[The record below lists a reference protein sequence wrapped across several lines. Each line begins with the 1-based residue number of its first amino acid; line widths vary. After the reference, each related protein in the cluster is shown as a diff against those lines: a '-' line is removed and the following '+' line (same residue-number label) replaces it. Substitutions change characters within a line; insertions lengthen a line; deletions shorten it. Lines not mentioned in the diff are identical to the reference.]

1 MNTEKRL
8 DRDNFSWYNGKNK
21 DRIGVNMA
29 TIKDIAR
36 EAGVS
41 QGTVS
46 NVLNGK
52 GNVSSD
58 KILLVERAA
67 AKLGYTIN
75 QRAKTLRKGSSN
87 ILAVLLPN
95 LNDQCYVDFF
105 LSFKHYA
112 EAHDYTVSLSI
123 SDDIQEKELRQLE
136 VIQAEMVTGLAIFS
150 SLTGDIKGAIKDAG
164 LDESRVVFVE
174 RKPLPECKYIGFDY
188 FLAGKKLAEKANDS
202 NLSSIAVITE
212 SLNYSDQAE
221 FYEGFLAEFK
231 ADDGKSVHHLQT
243 DMVHCYNHYLQMER
257 KIGTPEAVFFSKYEL
272 AERFK
277 SMANS
282 LWGDDDPKVYTLS
295 PLFTMPKTC
304 DECYELNYRL
314 MGKTAAEMLINP
326 DSGKYPECTVLYNDG
341 FSHWTKDCTMKSEK
355 KLTVLTLDSPT
366 AHIMEDLA
374 RLYSRATG
382 VEVKIAIS
390 PYDSIYEL
398 LNNMGGLDT
407 YDIIRL
413 DHTWLTGFASKIFA
427 PLEELDPQISEVFK
441 TFIPGLIPNFSTV
454 KGKIYTLPETPSA
467 QLLFYRK
474 DLFESTVIQRLYK
487 ERYREGL
494 KPPTNYR
501 EFNQIAS
508 FFTRQLNPNSPIEYG
523 TTMTLGNSGVS
534 ATEFLT
540 RFFSHT
546 QELFD
551 SSGNL
556 LLNTDLALQAMKE
569 LVEAKQYSP
578 KKYNNWWRD
587 TAREFAE
594 GNTAMTVL
602 FSNYAS
608 EMLNSNSK
616 IIGKIGYAPAPGNN
630 ALVGGGC
637 IGVCKNS
644 RSKQEAVDFVK
655 WVCSDKV
662 STAMTLLG
670 SVSPCKRTYENYEVI
685 DTYPWLTL
693 SKDAINT
700 SVTVRTP
707 GEDDTKFDERRFLSI
722 LGMAVNNAYNAAM
735 TEAEALAFAQGIYLR
750 TMK

>member
-1 MNTEKRL
+1 
-8 DRDNFSWYNGKNK
+8 
-21 DRIGVNMA
+21 MA

-75 QRAKTLRKGSSN
+75 QRAKTLRKGSSTL
-87 ILAVLLPN
+87 LAVMLPN
-95 LNDQCYVDFF
+95 IYDQCYTDFF

-112 EAHDYTVSLSI
+112 EEHDYSVSLSL
-123 SDDIQEKELRQLE
+123 SDGVQQKELMQLE
-136 VIQAEMVTGLAIFS
+136 VIQAEMVAGLATFS
-150 SLTGDIKGAIKDAG
+150 CLTGEMQNAYKEMG
-164 LDESRVVFVE
+164 LDDNRVVFVE
-174 RKPLPECKYIGFDY
+174 RRPIPDGRYIGFDY
-188 FLAGKKLAEKANDS
+188 YQAGRELAGKVKKGQYS
-202 NLSSIAVITE
+202 NIAVITE
-212 SLNYSDQAE
+212 SIHFFDQQQ
-221 FYEGFLAEFK
+221 FYNGFMEACGPS
-231 ADDGKSVHHLQT
+231 ASTIVNHLQT
-243 DMVHCYNHYLQMER
+243 DMVHCYNHYLQLVR
-257 KIGTPEAVFFSKYEL
+257 KVGEPDVVVFSKYEL

-277 SMANS
+277 NMSHS
-282 LWGDDDPKVYTLS
+282 LWENAKPQIYTTS
-295 PLFTMPKTC
+295 PVFTMPVLG

-314 MGKTAAEMLINP
+314 MGKTAAEILIQRNEE
-326 DSGKYPECTVLYNDG
+326 KQRKAFTLKNDG
-341 FSHWTKDCTMKSEK
+341 FSSWTESCSQKSEK
-355 KLTVLTLDSPT
+355 RLTVLTLDSPT
-366 AHIMEDLA
+366 AHVMEDLA

-382 VEVKIAIS
+382 IEVRIAIS

-398 LNNMGGLDT
+398 LNNMGELDT
-407 YDIIRL
+407 YDVIRL
-413 DHTWLTGFASKIFA
+413 DHTWLTGFAHKIFA
-427 PLEELDPQISEVFK
+427 PLEELDPNISDVFD

-454 KGKIYTLPETPSA
+454 NGVIYTLPETPSA
-467 QLLFYRK
+467 QVLFYRK

-487 ERYREGL
+487 EQYKEEL
-494 KPPTNYR
+494 KPPTDYR
-501 EFNQIAS
+501 SFNQIAS
-508 FFTRQLNPNSPIEYG
+508 FFTKQLNPNSPIEYG
-523 TTMTLGNSGVS
+523 TTMTLGNSGVA
-534 ATEFLT
+534 ATEYLT
-540 RFFSHT
+540 RYFSHT
-546 QELFD
+546 QDLF
-551 SSGNL
+551 SSNGEL
-556 LLNTDLALQAMKE
+556 LLNTDTALLAMKE
-569 LVEAKQYSP
+569 LVEAKKYSP

-608 EMLNSNSK
+608 EMLNSASN

-630 ALVGGGC
+630 SLVGGGC

-644 RSKQEAVDFVK
+644 RNKAEAVDFIK

-685 DTYPWLTL
+685 DTYPWLTQ
-693 SKDAINT
+693 SQKAIEISRTN
-700 SVTVRTP
+700 RTP
-707 GEDDTKFDERRFLSI
+707 GAGDTTFDERRFLSV

-735 TEAEALAFAQGIYLR
+735 SEEEALAFAQGIYLR
-750 TMK
+750 TMR

>member
-1 MNTEKRL
+1 
-8 DRDNFSWYNGKNK
+8 
-21 DRIGVNMA
+21 MA
-29 TIKDIAR
+29 TIKDIAK

-87 ILAVLLPN
+87 LLAVILPN
-95 LNDQCYVDFF
+95 ILDQCYIDFF

-112 EAHDYTVSLSI
+112 EEHDFAVSLSI
-123 SDDIQEKELRQLE
+123 TDGVEQKELSQME
-136 VIQAEMVTGLAIFS
+136 IMQAEMVAGVATFS
-150 SLTGDIKGAIKDAG
+150 CLKGELRGKYKEIGIDN
-164 LDESRVVFVE
+164 DRIVFVE
-174 RKPLPECKYIGFDY
+174 HKASSDGRYIGFDY
-188 FLAGKKLAEKANDS
+188 AEAGRAIARKINQEKTGTVA
-202 NLSSIAVITE
+202 LITE
-212 SLNYSDQAE
+212 TLEYSDQQD
-221 FYEGFLAEFK
+221 FYDGFSSEHKQAST
-231 ADDGKSVHHLQT
+231 GVYHLQT
-243 DMVHCYNHYLQMER
+243 EMVHCYNHYLQMVR
-257 KIGTPEAVFFSKYEL
+257 KIGEPDIVVFSKFEL

-277 SMANS
+277 NMARS
-282 LWGDDDPKVYTLS
+282 LWKNKKPKIYSIS
-295 PLFTMPKTC
+295 PLFTMPVVDDT
-304 DECYELNYRL
+304 CYELNYRL
-314 MGKTAAEMLINP
+314 MGKVAAEALIQHNKMP
-326 DSGKYPECTVLYNDG
+326 AEDLILKNDG
-341 FSHWTKDCTMKSEK
+341 FSKWADSRFPKSEK

-382 VEVKIAIS
+382 IEVKIAIS

-398 LNNMGGLDT
+398 LNNMGELDT
-407 YDIIRL
+407 YDVIRL
-413 DHTWLTGFASKIFA
+413 DHTWLTGFAHKIFA
-427 PLEELDPQISEVFK
+427 PLDELEPNISEVFH

-454 KGKIYTLPETPSA
+454 NGRIYTLPESPSA
-467 QLLFYRK
+467 QVLFYRK

-487 ERYREGL
+487 EQYKEEL
-494 KPPTNYR
+494 KPPTDYR
-501 EFNQIAS
+501 SFNQIAR
-508 FFTRQLNPNSPIEYG
+508 FFTKQINPNSPTEYG
-523 TTMTLGNSGVS
+523 TTMTLGNSGVA
-534 ATEFLT
+534 ATEYLT
-540 RFFSHT
+540 RYFSHT
-546 QELFD
+546 HDLFNED
-551 SSGNL
+551 GDL
-556 LLNTDLALQAMKE
+556 LLDTEIALQAMKE

-578 KKYNNWWRD
+578 QRYNNWWRN

-608 EMLNSNSK
+608 EMLNSNSR
-616 IIGKIGYAPAPGNN
+616 IIGNIGFAPAPGNN
-630 ALVGGGC
+630 SLVGGGC

-644 RSKQEAVDFVK
+644 RHKQEAVDFIK

-670 SVSPCKRTYENYEVI
+670 SVSPCKKSYDNYEVI

-693 SKDAINT
+693 SKESIEKSKTN
-700 SVTVRTP
+700 RTP
-707 GEDDTKFDERRFLSI
+707 GREDITFDERRFLSV

-735 TEAEALAFAQGIYLR
+735 SEKEALDFAQGIYHR

>member
-1 MNTEKRL
+1 
-8 DRDNFSWYNGKNK
+8 
-21 DRIGVNMA
+21 MA

-36 EAGVS
+36 EAGVA

-67 AKLGYTIN
+67 AKLGYTVN
-75 QRAKTLRKGSSN
+75 QRAKALRKGSSN
-87 ILAVLLPN
+87 ILAVLMPN
-95 LNDQCYVDFF
+95 LNDQCYIDFF
-105 LSFKHYA
+105 LSYKHCAESNGYA
-112 EAHDYTVSLSI
+112 VSLSL
-123 SDDIQEKELRQLE
+123 SDHVQEKELGQME
-136 VIQAEMVTGLAIFS
+136 KVQAEMVAGLATFS
-150 SLTGDIKGAIKDAG
+150 TLTEDMKDAFRDTG
-164 LDESRVVFVE
+164 IDESKVVFVE
-174 RKPLPECKYIGFDY
+174 RKPFEGCRYIGFDY
-188 FLAGKKLAEKANDS
+188 HLAGREIAEKVNEMNA
-202 NLSSIAVITE
+202 LSIALVTE
-212 SLNYSDQAE
+212 GLDYSDQEA
-221 FYEGFLAEFK
+221 FYDGFTSTCAVQK
-231 ADDGKSVHHLQT
+231 GKSIYHLQT
-243 DMVHCYNHYLQMER
+243 DMSHCYNHYLQMVR
-257 KIGTPEAVFFSKYEL
+257 KSGIPDVVVFSKYEL

-277 SMANS
+277 NMADS
-282 LWGDDDPKVYTLS
+282 LWNAEKTKIYTLS
-295 PLFTMPKTC
+295 PLVTMPKSG

-314 MGKTAAEMLINP
+314 MGKTAAEMLIQA
-326 DSGKYPECTVLYNDG
+326 DSKNLVSCVVLQNDG
-341 FSHWTKDCTMKSEK
+341 FSSWTEMCSHKSDT

-374 RLYSRATG
+374 KLYSRATG

-398 LNNMGGLDT
+398 LNNMGSLDT

-413 DHTWLTGFASKIFA
+413 DHTWLTGFAHKIFA
-427 PLEELDPQISEVFK
+427 PLEKMDQNISAVFD

-454 KGKIYTLPETPSA
+454 NGTIYALPETPSA
-467 QLLFYRK
+467 QVLFYRK
-474 DLFESTVIQRLYK
+474 DLFESTIIQRLYK
-487 ERYREGL
+487 ERYKAEL

-501 EFNQIAS
+501 EFNQIAR
-508 FFTRQLNPNSPIEYG
+508 FFTKQLNPNSPTEYG

-534 ATEFLT
+534 ATEYLT
-540 RFFSHT
+540 RYFSLT

-551 SSGNL
+551 EKGKL
-556 LLNTDLALQAMKE
+556 LLDTDIALQAMKE

-578 KKYNNWWRD
+578 QKYNNWWRD

-644 RSKQEAVDFVK
+644 RNKKEAIDFVK

-662 STAMTLLG
+662 ATAMTLLG

-685 DTYPWLTL
+685 DTYPWLAL
-693 SKDAINT
+693 SKEAINT

-707 GEDDTKFDERRFLSI
+707 GKGDTRFDERRFLSI
-722 LGMAVNNAYNAAM
+722 LGMAVNNAYNSAM
-735 TEAEALAFAQGIYLR
+735 TEAEALAFAQGIYYR

>member
-1 MNTEKRL
+1 
-8 DRDNFSWYNGKNK
+8 
-21 DRIGVNMA
+21 MA

-75 QRAKTLRKGSSN
+75 QRAKTLRKGSSTL
-87 ILAVLLPN
+87 LAVMLPN
-95 LNDQCYVDFF
+95 IYDQCYTDFF

-112 EAHDYTVSLSI
+112 EEHDYSVSLSL
-123 SDDIQEKELRQLE
+123 SDGVQRKELMQLE
-136 VIQAEMVTGLAIFS
+136 VIQAEMVAGLATFS
-150 SLTGDIKGAIKDAG
+150 CLTGELQNAYKEMG
-164 LDESRVVFVE
+164 LDDNRVVFVE
-174 RKPLPECKYIGFDY
+174 RRPVPDGRYIGFDY
-188 FLAGKKLAEKANDS
+188 YQAGRELAGKVKQGQYTN
-202 NLSSIAVITE
+202 IAVITE
-212 SLNYSDQAE
+212 STGFYDQQE
-221 FYEGFLAEFK
+221 FYNGFMAECGSSDS
-231 ADDGKSVHHLQT
+231 AAVNHLQT
-243 DMVHCYNHYLQMER
+243 DMVHCYNHYLQLVR
-257 KIGTPEAVFFSKYEL
+257 KVGTPDVVVFSKYEL

-277 SMANS
+277 NMAHS
-282 LWGDDDPKVYTLS
+282 LWEKAKPQVYTTS
-295 PLFTMPKTC
+295 PVFTMPVIG

-314 MGKTAAEMLINP
+314 MGKTAAEILIQRNEEKQRKALML
-326 DSGKYPECTVLYNDG
+326 KNDG
-341 FSHWTKDCTMKSEK
+341 FSKWTECSAQKNEK
-355 KLTVLTLDSPT
+355 RLTVLTLDSPT
-366 AHIMEDLA
+366 AHVMEDLA

-382 VEVKIAIS
+382 IEVRIAIS

-398 LNNMGGLDT
+398 LNNMGELDT

-413 DHTWLTGFASKIFA
+413 DHTWLTGFAHKIFA
-427 PLEELDPQISEVFK
+427 PLEKLAPNITEVFG

-454 KGKIYTLPETPSA
+454 NGVIYALPETPSA

-487 ERYREGL
+487 EQYKEEL
-494 KPPTNYR
+494 KPPTDYR
-501 EFNQIAS
+501 SFNQIAS
-508 FFTRQLNPNSPIEYG
+508 FFTKQINPNSPIEYG
-523 TTMTLGNSGVS
+523 TTMTLGNSGVA
-534 ATEFLT
+534 ATEYLT
-540 RFFSHT
+540 RYFSHT
-546 QELFD
+546 QDLFNAD
-551 SSGNL
+551 GEL
-556 LLNTDLALQAMKE
+556 LLNTDIALQAMKE
-569 LVEAKQYSP
+569 LVEAKKYSP

-608 EMLNSNSK
+608 EMLNSSSK
-616 IIGKIGYAPAPGNN
+616 IIGKIGYAPVPGNN

-644 RSKQEAVDFVK
+644 RNKAEAVDFIK

-670 SVSPCKRTYENYEVI
+670 SVSPCKKTYENYEVI

-693 SKDAINT
+693 SQQAIEISRTN
-700 SVTVRTP
+700 RTP
-707 GEDDTKFDERRFLSI
+707 GTGDTTFDERRFLSV

-735 TEAEALAFAQGIYLR
+735 SEKEALSFADSIYHR
-750 TMK
+750 TMI

>member
-1 MNTEKRL
+1 MGL
-8 DRDNFSWYNGKNK
+8 VLS
-21 DRIGVNMA
+21 MA

-41 QGTVS
+41 HGTVS

-87 ILAVLLPN
+87 LLAVLLPN
-95 LNDQCYVDFF
+95 LNDQCYTDFF

-112 EAHDYTVSLSI
+112 EAHDYTVSLSL
-123 SDDIQEKELRQLE
+123 SDDIPQKELSQIE
-136 VIQAEMVTGLAIFS
+136 VIQAEMVAGLATFS
-150 SLTGDIKGAIKDAG
+150 SLAGDAKEAYREAG
-164 LDESRVVFVE
+164 LEENRVVFAE
-174 RKPLPECKYIGFDY
+174 RKPFSQGKYIGFDY
-188 FLAGKKLAEKANDS
+188 YLAGRELARKAVGEQLENVA
-202 NLSSIAVITE
+202 LITE
-212 SLNYSDQAE
+212 SLSYSDQQE
-221 FYEGFLAEFK
+221 FYNGFLSVFQ
-231 ADDGKSVHHLQT
+231 KSSSASIHHLQT
-243 DMVHCYNHYLQMER
+243 DMVHCYNHYLQMVR
-257 KIGTPEAVFFSKYEL
+257 KMGTPDAVFFSKYEL
-272 AERFK
+272 SERFK
-277 SMANS
+277 NMSVS
-282 LWGDDDPKVYTLS
+282 LWGNDNPVVYTLS
-295 PLFTMPKTC
+295 PVFTMPKMC

-314 MGKTAAEMLINP
+314 MGKTAAEMLIKEDWDDQNK
-326 DSGKYPECTVLYNDG
+326 SVILQNDG
-341 FSHWTKDCTMKSEK
+341 FTKWTDHYSDKTEK
-355 KLTVLTLDSPT
+355 QLTVLTLDSPT

-398 LNNMGGLDT
+398 LNNMGELDT

-413 DHTWLTGFASKIFA
+413 DHTWLTGFAHKIFA
-427 PLEELDPQISEVFK
+427 PLEELDPNISEIFE

-454 KGKIYTLPETPSA
+454 NGTIYTLPETPSA

-487 ERYREGL
+487 ERYKEEL
-494 KPPTNYR
+494 KPPTDYR
-501 EFNQIAS
+501 TFNQIAS

-540 RFFSHT
+540 RYFSHAH
-546 QELFD
+546 ELFD
-551 SSGNL
+551 EDGNL
-556 LLNTDLALQAMKE
+556 LLETDIALQAMKE
-569 LVEAKQYSP
+569 LVEAKQFSP

-608 EMLNSNSK
+608 ELLNSNSR

-630 ALVGGGC
+630 SLVGGGC

-644 RSKQEAVDFVK
+644 RNKREAIDFIK

-662 STAMTLLG
+662 ATAMTLLG
-670 SVSPCKRTYENYEVI
+670 SVSPCKKTYENYEVI

-693 SKDAINT
+693 SKEAINI
-700 SVTVRTP
+700 SRTVRTP
-707 GEDDTKFDERRFLSI
+707 GKGDTTFDERRFLSV
-722 LGMAVNNAYNAAM
+722 LGMAVNNAYNSAM
-735 TEAEALAFAQGIYLR
+735 SEKDALAFAQGIYQR
-750 TMK
+750 TMKK

>member
-1 MNTEKRL
+1 
-8 DRDNFSWYNGKNK
+8 
-21 DRIGVNMA
+21 MA

-41 QGTVS
+41 HGTVS

-87 ILAVLLPN
+87 LLAVLLPN
-95 LNDQCYVDFF
+95 LNDQCYTDFF

-112 EAHDYTVSLSI
+112 EAHDYMVSLSL
-123 SDDIQEKELRQLE
+123 SDDVPQKELSQLE
-136 VIQAEMVTGLAIFS
+136 VIQAEMVAGLATFS
-150 SLTGDIKGAIKDAG
+150 SLTGEMKEAYKEAG
-164 LDESRVVFVE
+164 LDDGRVIFVE
-174 RKPLPECKYIGFDY
+174 RKPFSDSKYIGFDY
-188 FLAGKKLAEKANDS
+188 YLAGMELARKAIQEHLES
-202 NLSSIAVITE
+202 VALITE
-212 SLNYSDQAE
+212 SLEFSDQQR
-221 FYEGFLAEFK
+221 FYDGFISVCGES
-231 ADDGKSVHHLQT
+231 GRVSVHHLQT
-243 DMVHCYNHYLQMER
+243 DMVHCYNHYLQMIR
-257 KIGTPEAVFFSKYEL
+257 KMGPPDAVFFSKYEL

-277 SMANS
+277 NMSAS
-282 LWGDDDPKVYTLS
+282 LWGNANPVVYTLS
-295 PLFTMPKTC
+295 PVFTMPKIC

-314 MGKTAAEMLINP
+314 MGKMAAEMLIQTDENEKNR
-326 DSGKYPECTVLYNDG
+326 SLILQNDG
-341 FSHWTKDCTMKSEK
+341 FTRWTEQWSQKTEK
-355 KLTVLTLDSPT
+355 RLTVLTLDSPT

-398 LNNMGGLDT
+398 LNNMGELDT

-413 DHTWLTGFASKIFA
+413 DHTWLTGFAHKIFA
-427 PLEELDPQISEVFK
+427 PLEELDPNISDIFD

-454 KGKIYTLPETPSA
+454 NGTIYTLPETPSA
-467 QLLFYRK
+467 QVLLYRK
-474 DLFESTVIQRLYK
+474 DLFESTVTQRLYK
-487 ERYREGL
+487 ERYKEEL
-494 KPPTNYR
+494 KPPTDYR
-501 EFNQIAS
+501 TFNQIAG

-540 RFFSHT
+540 RYFSHT
-546 QELFD
+546 CELFD

-556 LLNTDLALQAMKE
+556 LLDTEIALQAMKE
-569 LVEAKQYSP
+569 LVEAKQFSP

-594 GNTAMTVL
+594 GETAMTVL

-608 EMLNSNSK
+608 ELLNSNSR
-616 IIGKIGYAPAPGNN
+616 IIGKIGYAPVPGNN

-637 IGVCKNS
+637 IGVCRNS
-644 RSKQEAVDFVK
+644 RNKQEAIDFIK

-670 SVSPCKRTYENYEVI
+670 SVSPCKKTYENYEVI

-693 SKDAINT
+693 SKEAINISRT
-700 SVTVRTP
+700 IRTP
-707 GEDDTKFDERRFLSI
+707 GKGDTTFDERRFLSV

-735 TEAEALAFAQGIYLR
+735 SEKDALAFAQGIYQR